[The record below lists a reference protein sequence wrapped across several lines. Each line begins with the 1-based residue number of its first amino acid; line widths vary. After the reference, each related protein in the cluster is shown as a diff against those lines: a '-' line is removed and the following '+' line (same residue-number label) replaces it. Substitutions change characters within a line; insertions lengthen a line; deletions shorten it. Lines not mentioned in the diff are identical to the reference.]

1 MKRIA
6 KLVRKIVITV
16 NGFVVLAIGLILIPL
31 PGPGILVTLAGLFIL
46 SLEFAWA
53 EKHLDRAKN
62 AANKV
67 VEKAKAKNKPPDK
80 NTRAPKS

>member
-6 KLVRKIVITV
+6 KLVRKIGITV
-16 NGFVVLAIGLILIPL
+16 IGFVVLAIGLILIPL

-67 VEKAKAKNKPPDK
+67 IEKAKAKRNQPPGS
-80 NTRAPKS
+80 T